1 MYLERK
7 QDLSVYYWLANM
19 FASTPQVK
27 VVDGFPVSDLVIPS
41 LSVEAESITISP
53 LELGDRKGLEIRV
66 WILDVFA
73 ANKAQR
79 DEFSFKIL
87 NALDDNILVY
97 NYDAG
102 FPPAVIPQIGC
113 LIPQDVAYKKIQVL
127 PQLVD
132 KLYWRGQITF
142 RAIYSIF

>member
-1 MYLERK
+1 VYLERK
-7 QDLSVYYWLANM
+7 QDLSVYYWLASM

-27 VVDGFPVSDLVIPS
+27 IVDGFPVSDLVIPS

-87 NALDDNILVY
+87 NALDNNILVY
-97 NYDAG
+97 NYDLG
-102 FPPAVIPQIGC
+102 FPPVVVPQIGC

-142 RAIYSIF
+142 RAIYSVF